1 MNARFGPAF
10 VSMTA
15 ILLAI
20 SGCSSKT
27 PTAYDSPP
35 MLANRE
41 EITAAMHA
49 VGAGLEARV
58 VLQVRVDE
66 RGYVRE
72 ALVAQS
78 SGMPEL
84 DDAAVWIGEQMRFR
98 PAQYQ
103 GQPVTALVEIPV
115 SFDVV
120 SEVVRPPKLKNAA
133 FVEATIASNFP
144 DLRGTA
150 RFRVQIGSQGEVLQT
165 RERRPSDREV
175 LGAAQDLIEDFIE
188 FWPGYNASGE
198 ITAWIYLTIEFAGEH
213 SRVYLEASET

>member
-84 DDAAVWIGEQMRFR
+84 
-98 PAQYQ
+98 
-103 GQPVTALVEIPV
+103 
-115 SFDVV
+115 
-120 SEVVRPPKLKNAA
+120 
-133 FVEATIASNFP
+133 
-144 DLRGTA
+144 
-150 RFRVQIGSQGEVLQT
+150 
-165 RERRPSDREV
+165 
-175 LGAAQDLIEDFIE
+175 
-188 FWPGYNASGE
+188 
-198 ITAWIYLTIEFAGEH
+198 
-213 SRVYLEASET
+213 